1 MAKNEYR
8 PRISE
13 ALPTATTSFETQNT
27 RLAGVMGTLEQ
38 GIESVLSDEGF
49 AAYLRMLA
57 KFHDYSYANTI
68 LIMTQRSDASRVNSY
83 NRWKELGRQVVK
95 GEAGIK
101 IFYPKRQNVDDPE
114 TGEKKFALIGFG
126 VGNVFDI
133 TQTEGEPLPERPSIV
148 ESEAPDEQ
156 SRQLNIK
163 MSQWLIDEG
172 LRLESKQFPGN
183 AKGFYLPTGAQKA
196 IVIRRGEAVDP
207 MNVAKTKTLVHEAAH
222 YVADHAPNLPKGD
235 VETVAESSAF
245 VVMARFGLD
254 TGAYSF
260 PYVAG
265 WAKNTDVL
273 KRNLSEIQKVSH
285 KLISAIEGVADPSEG
300 EEPPA
305 PGRFLEEDE
314 HLALRERLEWE
325 GP

>member
-1 MAKNEYR
+1 
-8 PRISE
+8 
-13 ALPTATTSFETQNT
+13 
-27 RLAGVMGTLEQ
+27 
-38 GIESVLSDEGF
+38 
-49 AAYLRMLA
+49 MLA
-57 KFHDYSYANTI
+57 KFHEYSYANTI
-68 LIMTQRSDASRVNSY
+68 LIMTQRPGATRVNSY
-83 NRWKELGRQVVK
+83 NRWQELGRQVTR
-95 GEAGIK
+95 GESGIK
-101 IFYPKRQNVDDPE
+101 IFYPRRQKVDDPD
-114 TGEKKFALIGFG
+114 TGEKKIALVGFG
-126 VGNVFDI
+126 IGNVFDI
-133 TQTEGEPLPERPSIV
+133 NQTQGDPLPEHPAVAEGEDS
-148 ESEAPDEQ
+148 DERARQ
-156 SRQLNIK
+156 VNTRLSR
-163 MSQWLIDEG
+163 WLIDEG
-172 LRLESKQFPGN
+172 LRLESKAFPGT

-245 VVMARFGLD
+245 VVMDRFGLD

-273 KRNLSEIQKVSH
+273 KRNLGEIQQVSH
-285 KLISAIEGVADPSEG
+285 RLITAIEGVIDSDEA

-305 PGRFLEEDE
+305 PGYFPDEDE

-325 GP
+325 GPR